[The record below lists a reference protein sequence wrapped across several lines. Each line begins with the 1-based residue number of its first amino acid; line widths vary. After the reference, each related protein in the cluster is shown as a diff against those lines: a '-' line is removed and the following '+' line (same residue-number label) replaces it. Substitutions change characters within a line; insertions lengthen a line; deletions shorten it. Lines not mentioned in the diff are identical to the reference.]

1 MKFLLQRGDYYNV
14 PVVTYYAESEEELEE
29 FENVPVGSKG
39 MVLTENE
46 LIVKMYRSTGW
57 VEI

>member
-14 PVVTYYAESEEELEE
+14 PVATYYAESEEELEE
-29 FENVPVGSKG
+29 FENVSVGSRG
-39 MVLTENE
+39 LVLTENE

-57 VEI
+57 VKI

>member
-1 MKFLLQRGDYYNV
+1 
-14 PVVTYYAESEEELEE
+14 LEE

-39 MVLTENE
+39 MVLTKDG

-57 VEI
+57 VKI